1 MALAELTAS
10 HRTTSCPTVSA
21 HPHHHAQRRTD
32 FATDHI
38 RLTMWQKLK
47 RFDFL
52 LLTRKEMR
60 LLACIALALIA
71 VLLWMLFY
79 VISPPPPKL
88 IRISTG
94 SESGAYFRFGKAYAE
109 RFKQHGIT
117 LEVVTSNGT
126 LENLARLNDPSSDKK
141 KRVDLAFVQG
151 GVADAEKYPK
161 LESLA
166 SVAYEPVWV
175 FYSRTAFP
183 QGLGQL
189 SDLAGKRVAVGN
201 EGSGVRPVALEFL
214 KLNNIHDGNA
224 TLSLLSGM
232 DAVNAVDA
240 GTVDA
245 LFLVAAIEAQSVQ
258 KAIEKNL
265 GLMSF
270 NQAEAYARKF
280 PWAAKIS
287 LPKGGAN
294 MARNLPAEDVG
305 LVAATANLVARSDL
319 HHSIMFLALDIA
331 SDVHRVPNAFA
342 AVGDFPN
349 KKNLDFNQSEE
360 SKRFFETGRPFLQR
374 YLPFW
379 LANLIERLLVLLG
392 PILAIGIPLIKLG
405 PALLSWNEQSE
416 LAQIYDEVLD
426 IEYGRHPNAESV
438 NKALARLA
446 EIEASLPHLGLTA
459 HYYTNIYSLR
469 GHLATARRN
478 ILERS
483 GAQADHAPHA
493 AVDEHEE

>member
-1 MALAELTAS
+1 
-10 HRTTSCPTVSA
+10 VSA
-21 HPHHHAQRRTD
+21 HPHHTTPRRTD

-52 LLTRKEMR
+52 LLTRKEMH
-60 LLACIALALIA
+60 LLALIALALIA

-79 VISPPPPKL
+79 VISPPPPKV

-126 LENLARLNDPSSDKK
+126 LENLARLNDNSGDKRS
-141 KRVDLAFVQG
+141 RVDLAFVQG

-161 LESLA
+161 LDSLA
-166 SVAYEPVWV
+166 SVTYEPVWV
-175 FYSRTAFP
+175 FYSRMAFP
-183 QGLGQL
+183 KGLSQL

-201 EGSGVRPVALEFL
+201 EGSGVRAVALEFL
-214 KLNNIHDGNA
+214 KLNNIGDGSA
-224 TLSLLSGM
+224 KLSLLSGT
-232 DAVNAVDA
+232 AAVDA
-240 GTVDA
+240 VEAGEVDA
-245 LFLVAAIEAQSVQ
+245 MFLVAAIEAPSVQ
-258 KAIEKNL
+258 KAFEKNL

-270 NQAEAYARKF
+270 GQAEAYARKF
-280 PWAAKIS
+280 PWAAKIT

-294 MARNLPAEDVG
+294 MARNQPVDDVD

-331 SDVHRVPNAFA
+331 SEVHRVPNAFA

-360 SKRFFETGRPFLQR
+360 SRRFFETGRPFLQR

-379 LANLIERLLVLLG
+379 LANLFERLLVLLG
-392 PILAIGIPLIKLG
+392 PILAIGIPLVKLG

-426 IEYGRHPNAESV
+426 IEYGRHPNAHSV
-438 NKALARLA
+438 KLALARLS
-446 EIEASLPHLGLTA
+446 EIEASIPHLGLTA

-469 GHLATARRN
+469 GHLGTARRN
-478 ILERS
+478 LLERS
-483 GAQADHAPHA
+483 GAAAPAAPHA
-493 AVDEHEE
+493 QVEEDEE